1 MSRLT
6 NAILGNQAFGNG
18 STAPMLDVTYG
29 GQFGW
34 APDLTQWVSNQAYIR
49 RPLVC
54 ILLEAPRFFQLMPNP
69 TVWVQTLKSLFE
81 LTPTVIEGMNAT
93 IEVEWADH
101 PVGGAGEI
109 QQEVTDVKR
118 TRSEPTFTW
127 IEKYGRPIQ
136 NFLQQW
142 ITYGMMDPETKYA
155 MIGTLSKASGVTLP
169 SDMLADWFTAS
180 ALFYEPDPTHTKIVK
195 SWVTTNM
202 MPKGTGEIIAKRD
215 LNTASELTTLNIT
228 FSALSQYNLGS
239 NVFAQNI
246 LSKIAMEN
254 ANPYLQ
260 PSFLQNPD
268 SAVASATTEGYREG
282 IAAESGNAL
291 QGVSNT

>member
-69 TVWVQTLKSLFE
+69 SVWVQTLKSLFE

-118 TRSEPTFTW
+118 TRSEPAFTW

-169 SDMLADWFTAS
+169 SDLLADWFTAS
-180 ALFYEPDPTHTKIVK
+180 ALFYEPDPTHTKVVK

-215 LNTASELTTLNIT
+215 LNTASELTTLNVT
-228 FSALSQYNLGS
+228 FSALSQFNLGT
-239 NVFAQNI
+239 NAFAQTI
-246 LSKIAMEN
+246 LDGINLQN

-260 PSFLQNPD
+260 PSFIQNFD
-268 SAVASATTEGYREG
+268 ANVTAATTEGYREG
-282 IAAESGNAL
+282 ISAEANNAL
-291 QGVSNT
+291 KGVSNT

>member
-18 STAPMLDVTYG
+18 ATAPMLDVTYG

-69 TVWVQTLKSLFE
+69 SVWVQTLKSLFE

-118 TRSEPTFTW
+118 TRSEPAFTW

-169 SDMLADWFTAS
+169 SDLLADWFTAS
-180 ALFYEPDPTHTKIVK
+180 ALFYEPDPTHTKVVK

-215 LNTASELTTLNIT
+215 LNTASELTTLNVT
-228 FSALSQYNLGS
+228 FSALSQFNLGT
-239 NVFAQNI
+239 NAFAQKILDNI
-246 LSKIAMEN
+246 NIQN

-260 PSFLQNPD
+260 PSFIQNLD
-268 SAVASATTEGYREG
+268 ANVTAATAEGYREG
-282 IAAESGNAL
+282 IAAEANNAL
-291 QGVSNT
+291 KGVSNT

>member
-6 NAILGNQAFGNG
+6 NAILGNQAFSNG

-118 TRSEPTFTW
+118 TRSEPAFTW

-169 SDMLADWFTAS
+169 SDLLADWFTAS
-180 ALFYEPDPTHTKIVK
+180 ALFYEPDPTHTKVVK

-215 LNTASELTTLNIT
+215 LNTASELTTLNVT
-228 FSALSQYNLGS
+228 FSALSQFNLGT
-239 NVFAQNI
+239 NTFAQTILDNI
-246 LSKIAMEN
+246 NLQN

-260 PSFLQNPD
+260 PSFIQTMD
-268 SAVASATTEGYREG
+268 SNVASATAAGYSQG
-282 IAAESGNAL
+282 IAAEGSNAL
-291 QGVSNT
+291 KGVSNT

>member
-6 NAILGNQAFGNG
+6 NAILGNQAFSNG

-69 TVWVQTLKSLFE
+69 NVWVQTLKSLFE

-118 TRSEPTFTW
+118 TRSEPAFTW

-169 SDMLADWFTAS
+169 SDLLADWFTAS
-180 ALFYEPDPTHTKIVK
+180 ALFYEPDPTHTKVVK

-215 LNTASELTTLNIT
+215 LNTASELTTLNVT
-228 FSALSQYNLGS
+228 FSALSQFNLGS
-239 NVFAQNI
+239 NVFAQKI
-246 LSKIAMEN
+246 LDQINLQN

-260 PSFLQNPD
+260 PAFIQNAD
-268 SAVASATTEGYREG
+268 AAVASATKEGYREG
-282 IAAESGNAL
+282 IAAEGSNAL

>member
-6 NAILGNQAFGNG
+6 NAILGNQAFSNG

-69 TVWVQTLKSLFE
+69 NVWVQTLKSLFE

-118 TRSEPTFTW
+118 TRSEPAFTW

-155 MIGTLSKASGVTLP
+155 MIGTLSKASGITLP
-169 SDMLADWFTAS
+169 SDLLADWFTAS
-180 ALFYEPDPTHTKIVK
+180 ALFYEPDPTHTKVVK

-215 LNTASELTTLNIT
+215 LNTASELTTLNVT
-228 FSALSQYNLGS
+228 FSALSQFNLGS
-239 NVFAQNI
+239 NVFAQKI
-246 LSKIAMEN
+246 LDQINLQN

-260 PSFLQNPD
+260 PAFIQNAD
-268 SAVASATTEGYREG
+268 AAVASATTEGYREG
-282 IAAESGNAL
+282 IAAEGSNAL